1 MDYKKIEK
9 IASKLEEEAGLAPI
23 IDERTEKEKETVN
36 VPEPSLEAS
45 DEDVVAYL
53 TAMEDEVREEATI
66 NAAEKLVKAS
76 QKLYSMK
83 KELTASQKKQ
93 LKAYL
98 QGVHKDLMIAA
109 AGDDEAEPELKRQ
122 DVVKELNRRFNKD
135 GKLMVKIDWKKTNLN
150 PNTKLRE
157 MTLDDLRALLTCVKG

>member
-1 MDYKKIEK
+1 MNYKKMER
-9 IASKLEEEAGLAPI
+9 IASKLEEEVGLAPI
-23 IDERTEKEKETVN
+23 IDERTKKEKETIE

-53 TAMEDEVREEATI
+53 SAMEDEVKEEATI
-66 NAAEKLVKAS
+66 NAAEKLLRAS
-76 QKLYSMK
+76 KKLYAMK
-83 KELTASQKKQ
+83 KELTASQKKK

-98 QGVHKDLMIAA
+98 QGVHRDLMVVASS
-109 AGDDEAEPELKRQ
+109 EEEEPELNRQ

-135 GKLMVKIDWKKTNLN
+135 GKLLVKIDWKKTHLQ

-157 MTLDDLRALLTCVKG
+157 MTLDDLRSLLTCVRG

>member
-1 MDYKKIEK
+1 MDYERIAK
-9 IASKLEEEAGLAPI
+9 IANKLEKECGLASA
-23 IDERTEKEKETVN
+23 IDDRVKEEKETTE
-36 VPEPSLEAS
+36 VPEPALEAS
-45 DEDVVAYL
+45 DEDVAAYL
-53 TAMEDEVREEATI
+53 TAMENEVREEASI
-66 NAAEKLVKAS
+66 KAAEKLVKAS
-76 QKLYSMK
+76 KKLYAMK
-83 KELTASQKKQ
+83 GELTASQKVQ

-109 AGDDEAEPELKRQ
+109 AGDDEEEPELKRQ

-135 GKLMVKIDWKKTNLN
+135 GKLMVKIDWKKTNLT